1 MQGLRAHARANAHS
15 GLRGPR
21 SPARGPER
29 SRPSTVLHPTTPLCP
44 TQCLGAP
51 SLLLDAPLPAG
62 PPSIQ
67 GRGSNPL
74 SLPTVLR
81 STLILQGRLHQGQVE
96 PEASRS
102 LRPPVPAGPDA
113 ALLAFRLPPRPHTLP
128 GRPASERT
136 LNPACH
142 ADSSHLPG
150 RSRHR
155 SRRGHRHAE
164 PSQTR
169 GFTAAAVAAAAGS
182 PPPPLPPRFRT
193 VGPAPRRKWPSAFG
207 PGGCSGAEAGPEDGR
222 LLPERAERTPA
233 GLEGNVGGTWP
244 ETADHFRKQ
253 SNTIGSDE
261 SLAGWTRL
269 DSAVLRCLRFRKR
282 PSALQPDSQNRLG
295 PETSETYWKEP
306 SVLGPKR
313 GPEDLDPEATTHFRK
328 LPRQGR
334 LPRASEVALSSRN

>member
-1 MQGLRAHARANAHS
+1 MEGPGWGFGGGRRACALTRVQTRTRACVD
-15 GLRGPR
+15 
-21 SPARGPER
+21 PEAQLGGRKR

-44 TQCLGAP
+44 TQCLGDP

-74 SLPTVLR
+74 SLPTVRR
-81 STLILQGRLHQGQVE
+81 STLIFQGRLHQGQVE

-136 LNPACH
+136 PNPACR

-155 SRRGHRHAE
+155 CRRGHRHAE

-193 VGPAPRRKWPSAFG
+193 VGSAPRRKRPSAFG
-207 PGGCSGAEAGPEDGR
+207 PGECSGTETGPEDAR
-222 LLPERAERTPA
+222 MLPERAERTPA
-233 GLEGNVGGTWP
+233 GLEGAVGRTCP
-244 ETADHFRKQ
+244 ETTDHFRKQ

-261 SLAGWTRL
+261 SFGGWARL
-269 DSAVLRCLRFRKR
+269 GSAVLRCPRLWKR
-282 PSALQPDSQNRLG
+282 LSALQPDSQNRLA

-306 SVLGPKR
+306 NGL
-313 GPEDLDPEATTHFRK
+313 DLK
-328 LPRQGR
+328 
-334 LPRASEVALSSRN
+334 